1 MVAFVTAVIIGV
13 VVLVIPFRWALRRRP
28 PGRPIT
34 WGEAMVASLW
44 SFFLMFWWYGM
55 IPHTWLTLADNEL
68 NWRADKIWYG
78 PGRIIDKLPFTV
90 NYVILRDLIVVAI
103 YGLALSINLAL
114 WSVWQKRGKKKPVV
128 EVARSEYGRPLV
140 RA

>member
-1 MVAFVTAVIIGV
+1 MVAFVAAVNIGL
-13 VVLVIPFRWALRRRP
+13 VVLFVPFRLALRRRP
-28 PGRPIT
+28 VGQVIT
-34 WGEAMVASLW
+34 WGQAMLAAW
-44 SFFLMFWWYGM
+44 WTFFSMFLWYGV
-55 IPHTWLTLADNEL
+55 IPHQWLTLADNEL

-90 NYVILRDLIVVAI
+90 NYVVLRDLIVVGI
-103 YGLALSINLAL
+103 YGLALGLNIAL
-114 WSVWQKRGKKKPVV
+114 WSIWQNRGKKKPTV